1 MRGHKDQI
9 TALEFLQPGKLHD
22 HAENGNA
29 NRDGVSHEDLH
40 DGAVS
45 ASFLLSTSKDALIK
59 IWDIESRHCMET
71 HVAQTNGECWSMGV
85 SFDQSG
91 CITAGNDGEL
101 KIWSIDMKGLVQNT
115 NQVVEA
121 LERRYL
127 RERGVLYR
135 QGKDRTLGVTFHPRG
150 NYIAAHGS
158 EKAIELWRIRSENE
172 VQKSL
177 ARKRKR
183 RREKAL
189 ATAGQDATLNVE
201 LPNDGE
207 KAEDVSSADI
217 SDVIIPFL
225 IVRTSGKIR
234 SMDWAVGKSY
244 RLIQLLAGTTN
255 NQLELY
261 NILTTPKDKVSHS
274 DEPPD
279 YTRPFSVD
287 MPGHRTDVRSLS
299 LSSDDRMLAS
309 ACNGSLKIWN
319 VRTQSCI
326 RTLDCGYALCCSFLP
341 GDKIVVVG
349 TRNGDLEIYDIAS
362 STLIETMKAHEGS
375 IWTLH
380 VHPDGK
386 SIATGSADKSA
397 KFFNFEVV
405 QEEVPGTIRT
415 TPRFKLVHTRALKV
429 ADDVLSLR
437 FSPDSRLIALSFLD
451 NTVKVFFVDSLK
463 LFLNLYGHKLPVLN
477 MDISFDSK
485 MIVTCSADKNVR
497 LWGLDFGD
505 CHKAFFAHQ
514 DSIMQVAFVPHN
526 QDGNGHHFFSAS
538 KDRIVKYWD
547 GDKFEQIQK
556 LEGHHGEIWAL
567 AVSRTGEFLV
577 TASHDK
583 SIRVWEQ
590 TDEQIFLEEERE
602 KELEELYENTL
613 TTSLEHEEETGQEK
627 GEVAAP
633 GKQTIETLTAG
644 EKIAEALEIGIIDLE
659 VVREWNEAKLSQP
672 KLAPPDR
679 NPIYLALGSISAE
692 AHLFNII
699 QKIKAAALQ
708 DALLVLPFDKVI
720 SLFIFLRLWTERQWN
735 MPLTCRIL
743 FFMLKTHH
751 RQIVASKTMRSM
763 LDDIRQHLR
772 TALQKQKNEMGFN
785 LAALKFV
792 GNKVREKA
800 SKEYV
805 DEAIWE
811 EETTEKGRKKRGFID
826 IA

>member
-1 MRGHKDQI
+1 M
-9 TALEFLQPGKLHD
+9 
-22 HAENGNA
+22 
-29 NRDGVSHEDLH
+29 
-40 DGAVS
+40 
-45 ASFLLSTSKDALIK
+45 
-59 IWDIESRHCMET
+59 
-71 HVAQTNGECWSMGV
+71 
-85 SFDQSG
+85 
-91 CITAGNDGEL
+91 
-101 KIWSIDMKGLVQNT
+101 
-115 NQVVEA
+115 
-121 LERRYL
+121 
-127 RERGVLYR
+127 
-135 QGKDRTLGVTFHPRG
+135 
-150 NYIAAHGS
+150 
-158 EKAIELWRIRSENE
+158 
-172 VQKSL
+172 
-177 ARKRKR
+177 
-183 RREKAL
+183 
-189 ATAGQDATLNVE
+189 
-201 LPNDGE
+201 
-207 KAEDVSSADI
+207 
-217 SDVIIPFL
+217 
-225 IVRTSGKIR
+225 
-234 SMDWAVGKSY
+234 
-244 RLIQLLAGTTN
+244 
-255 NQLELY
+255 
-261 NILTTPKDKVSHS
+261 
-274 DEPPD
+274 
-279 YTRPFSVD
+279 
-287 MPGHRTDVRSLS
+287 
-299 LSSDDRMLAS
+299 
-309 ACNGSLKIWN
+309 
-319 VRTQSCI
+319 
-326 RTLDCGYALCCSFLP
+326 
-341 GDKIVVVG
+341 
-349 TRNGDLEIYDIAS
+349 
-362 STLIETMKAHEGS
+362 
-375 IWTLH
+375 
-380 VHPDGK
+380 
-386 SIATGSADKSA
+386 
-397 KFFNFEVV
+397 
-405 QEEVPGTIRT
+405 
-415 TPRFKLVHTRALKV
+415 
-429 ADDVLSLR
+429 
-437 FSPDSRLIALSFLD
+437 
-451 NTVKVFFVDSLK
+451 
-463 LFLNLYGHKLPVLN
+463 
-477 MDISFDSK
+477 
-485 MIVTCSADKNVR
+485 
-497 LWGLDFGD
+497 
-505 CHKAFFAHQ
+505 
-514 DSIMQVAFVPHN
+514 
-526 QDGNGHHFFSAS
+526 
-538 KDRIVKYWD
+538 
-547 GDKFEQIQK
+547 
-556 LEGHHGEIWAL
+556 
-567 AVSRTGEFLV
+567 V